1 MREARDQTCKAVVL
15 KKENEEEED
24 EEEEEEEEE
33 EEKEKKENWQID
45 MGLALKLVGWDCLS

>member
-1 MREARDQTCKAVVL
+1 MREARGQTYKAVVL
-15 KKENEEEED
+15 KKENEEEK

-33 EEKEKKENWQID
+33 EEKNWQID